1 MADRNFKIKQN
12 ISGKYYVDTTCIY
25 CGQCH
30 ILAPNF
36 FVDDIKANCIYVIKQ
51 PLTKEDVDLCER
63 ALTICPVNAIGND
76 GE

>member
-1 MADRNFKIKQN
+1 MADRNFKIRQN

-30 ILAPNF
+30 ILAPKF

-51 PLTKEDVDLCER
+51 PLKKM
-63 ALTICPVNAIGND
+63 
-76 GE
+76 